1 MFGGMP
7 MGYGG
12 MRGGRGKADE
22 VQVEHN
28 SLTPRY
34 GAVLKESER
43 FVFQLINNS
52 LKVRRF

>member
-34 GAVLKESER
+34 GAVLKRASALC
-43 FVFQLINNS
+43 FN
-52 LKVRRF
+52 